1 MPSEKRCAQLESEIR
16 ELKDRETTRRL
27 RAVPST
33 PPDAIVH
40 ADGRVMFLEIKRS
53 GGRLSEDQ
61 RRIADHLKP
70 AGHAFEVV
78 DNLEAAIAKAGA
90 CCGPESAC
98 NDDPVATKHKS
109 LARSHKNCMGCT
121 V

>member
-1 MPSEKRCAQLESEIR
+1 MLGTASSAALQPPASWR
-16 ELKDRETTRRL
+16 EWVCGEALPIFL
-27 RAVPST
+27 
-33 PPDAIVH
+33 IFH

-61 RRIADHLKP
+61 RRIADHMKR

-78 DNLEAAIAKAGA
+78 DNLEAAIAMWRQNANHWRA
-90 CCGPESAC
+90 ETRTAW
-98 NDDPVATKHKS
+98 VAQ
-109 LARSHKNCMGCT
+109 